1 MIKSGDFM
9 DLWHTLV
16 FYSQILLKFKEKV
29 VCRKFRQTTQY
40 DALEI
45 LIIHLTHDEAWL
57 ACHSKA
63 QDYQGLF

>member
-1 MIKSGDFM
+1 MIIRGGR
-9 DLWHTLV
+9 
-16 FYSQILLKFKEKV
+16 V
-29 VCRKFRQTTQY
+29 VVREFRTTTQY

-63 QDYQGLF
+63 QDDQGLF